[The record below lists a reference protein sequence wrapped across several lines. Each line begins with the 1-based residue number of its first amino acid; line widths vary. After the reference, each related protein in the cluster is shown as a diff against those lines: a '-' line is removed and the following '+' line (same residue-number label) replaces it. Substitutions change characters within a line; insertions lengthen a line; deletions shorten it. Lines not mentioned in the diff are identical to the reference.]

1 VKVKI
6 LFKFILMGL
15 LLSSTLFAEVKWSV
29 ENSNFLLSQAS
40 YVPLEDE
47 RYIYDYNRFRL
58 RVDWQQDNYFATAIG
73 DGVSYLGSDFVD
85 SFSFS
90 YLKHLRSDT
99 PFRTQTSFNDLD
111 NGSAYAKLYRLYVGY
126 DDGKNRVVAGLQ
138 NINIGVGRIWT
149 PSNLFNPKN
158 TYALEPDETFPVL
171 ALYGAHYV
179 DEKSQVY
186 AAVSQRHDHSF
197 KYLGGVKQSF
207 ESTDVSL
214 NIIKSDQTT
223 MFGYSIEGDLADT
236 GIEVRSE
243 GAYIKTNLKTT
254 LQTLSAKENEID
266 FFQGLIGADYAFQ
279 NGLNL
284 TVEGLY
290 SSHIF
295 SYADAIVDLNN
306 EINGNMTLSH
316 FYLATMMSYD
326 FNIYLSGALLYIES
340 FNASN
345 SRFVSPTLTYTLND
359 NNRFDLGALIQGG
372 PSDSEFGLFGNSY
385 YLKYTL
391 SF

>member
-1 VKVKI
+1 MKVKI
-6 LFKFILMGL
+6 LFKFISMGL
-15 LLSSTLFAEVKWSV
+15 MLSSTLFAEVKWSV

-47 RYIYDYNRFRL
+47 QYIYDYNRFRL
-58 RVDWQQDNYFATAIG
+58 RVDWQKDNYFATAIG
-73 DGVSYLGSDFVD
+73 DGVSYLGSDFVESR
-85 SFSFS
+85 SFGF
-90 YLKHLRSDT
+90 LKQVRSDT
-99 PFRTQTSFNDLD
+99 PFKTQTSFNDFD
-111 NGSAYAKLYRLYVGY
+111 NGAAYAKLYRLYAGY

-149 PSNLFNPKN
+149 SSNLFNPKN

-171 ALYGAHYV
+171 ALYGSRYV
-179 DEKSQVY
+179 GEKSQVY
-186 AAVSQRHDHSF
+186 AAVSQRYDHSF
-197 KYLGGVKQSF
+197 KYLGGVKHSF
-207 ESTDVSL
+207 ESTDISL

-223 MFGYSIEGDLADT
+223 MFGYNIEGDLSDT

-243 GAYIKTNLKTT
+243 GAYIKTT
-254 LQTLSAKENEID
+254 LQTLSAEENEID
-266 FFQGLIGADYAFQ
+266 FFQGLIGADYGFQ

-295 SYADAIVDLNN
+295 SYADAIVDFNN

-340 FNASN
+340 FNDEN
-345 SRFVSPTLTYTLND
+345 SRFVSPTLIYTLND

-385 YLKYTL
+385 YLKYSL

>member
-1 VKVKI
+1 MKVKI
-6 LFKFILMGL
+6 LTLGL
-15 LLSSTLFAEVKWSV
+15 LLSTTLFAETEWRI

-47 RYIYDYNRFRL
+47 RYTVDYNRFRL
-58 RVDWQQDNYFATAIG
+58 RADWKENNFFATAIG
-73 DGVSYLGSDFVD
+73 DGVSYLGSDFTD
-85 SFSFS
+85 SLSFG
-90 YLKHLRSDT
+90 YIKALRSDT
-99 PFRTQTSFNDLD
+99 PFQTQTSFNDFD
-111 NGSAYAKLYRLYVGY
+111 NGSAYAKINRLYAGY

-138 NINIGVGRIWT
+138 NINIGSGHIWT

-171 ALYGAHYV
+171 ALYGSHYIT
-179 DEKSQVY
+179 EKTQFY
-186 AAVSQRHDHSF
+186 AAVSQRRDHSF

-207 ESTDVSL
+207 DTMDIAL
-214 NIIKSDQTT
+214 NVIHSEQTT
-223 MFGYSIEGDLADT
+223 MLGYSIVGDLSDT

-243 GAYIKTNLKTT
+243 GAYIQTT
-254 LQTLSAKENEID
+254 EGSVKSTEDETD

-284 TVEGLY
+284 TVEALY
-290 SSHIF
+290 SSKIF
-295 SYADAIVDLNN
+295 TYRDAIFNLNS
-306 EINGNMTLSH
+306 ELNGNMTLSH
-316 FYLATMMSYD
+316 FYTGVMMNYD

-340 FNASN
+340 FNDSN

-372 PSDSEFGLFGNSY
+372 PEGSEFGMFGNTYYVKYIFSY
-385 YLKYTL
+385 
-391 SF
+391 